1 VTIATIK
8 PPPDDILDRER
19 ADVAYLSGPGAGEIV
34 AAVLAG
40 EGVTLQSWALD
51 RVHHRPGV
59 GVTIGLV
66 VHWSPNG
73 GSGPVVQEYF
83 CVTTAPLDARAAGR
97 PGVVTLA
104 EEDHTWYL
112 WRHPGDPELPGLAAA
127 CRATGADL
135 DLVAY
140 RPLRRA
146 VVRVRPRAGA
156 AGSPGVTGSAG
167 VTYRKVVRP
176 RRAEALHN
184 RHELMR
190 SAGLPV
196 PASLGWTPDGVVTLA
211 ALEGP
216 SLAQAL
222 AADGASALD
231 PQAFLDLLEAFPD
244 GVMDLPRRV
253 PWAEHARLYASGA
266 ALALPGEAPA
276 LRELGA
282 RIAELVARTDP
293 GPDVPTHG
301 DLYEANL
308 LVTGGTITGLLDID
322 SVGPGHRV
330 DDLACLIGH
339 ALVLPA
345 LAPAT
350 YPLVPAA
357 VGRWL
362 AAFDAVVDPAAL
374 RARVAA
380 VVLSLVA
387 GAVGDPGADAARV
400 DAARVDAAARLALAR
415 EWASAALAAV

>member
-1 VTIATIK
+1 VTTATVK
-8 PPPDDILDRER
+8 PPPDDIIDREG
-19 ADVAYLSGPGAGEIV
+19 ADVAYLSGPGAGELV

-66 VHWSPNG
+66 VNWSPKG
-73 GSGPVVQEYF
+73 GGGPAVQEYF

-104 EEDHTWYL
+104 AEERSWYL
-112 WRHPGDPELPGLAAA
+112 WRHPGDPELPGLEAA
-127 CRATGADL
+127 CRATEADL

-146 VVRVRPRAGA
+146 VVRVRPRVGA
-156 AGSPGVTGSAG
+156 AGGPG

-176 RRAEALHN
+176 RRAEALHR
-184 RHELMR
+184 RHELLG

-244 GVMDLPRRV
+244 GVLNLPRRA

-266 ALALPGEAPA
+266 ALALPEEAPA
-276 LRELGA
+276 LRELGS
-282 RIAELVARTDP
+282 RVAELVARTDP
-293 GPDVPTHG
+293 GPVVPTHG

-308 LVTGGTITGLLDID
+308 LVSGGTITGLLDID

-339 ALVLPA
+339 ALVLPC

-387 GAVGDPGADAARV
+387 GAVGGPGADAARV
-400 DAARVDAAARLALAR
+400 DTARVDAAARAALAR